1 MKLLFF
7 ITLLLFSSLQ
17 AQPEKTRWTRAEV
30 SYELPGPGSRIYRI
44 NTSSI
49 GSAIETGFIFT
60 YKFFISDLDGDN
72 CAFYPTCSGFFVQ
85 SVRETNFF
93 KGSLMFGDRFMRD
106 TNFLKRKGYYPMHI
120 SGRLYDPVHNYKLNK
135 SDVIYYPREILVD

>member
-1 MKLLFF
+1 MKSLL
-7 ITLLLFSSLQ
+7 IISLLLCASLS
-17 AQPEKTRWTRAEV
+17 AQPERERWTKAEV
-30 SYELPGPGSRIYRI
+30 SYKLPAPASRIYRI
-44 NTSSI
+44 STNSI
-49 GSAIETGFIFT
+49 GSTLETGFMFT

-72 CAFYPTCSGFFVQ
+72 CAFHPSCSNFFVEA
-85 SVRETNFF
+85 VRETNFI

-120 SGRLYDPVHNYKLNK
+120 SGRLYDPVQNYKLNK